1 MSSMAAWDENECTWS
16 WPLVLG
22 LGGSGVKLPFAEVG
36 SSTLRTLV
44 FERDGTNVRVFTLSG
59 VGGSIASS
67 NAGMLVEADGLGAC
81 LILLPSVGKGLI
93 EVDVSSKS
101 DLAEAAA
108 LDNDCI
114 EFSADLRKT

>member
-1 MSSMAAWDENECTWS
+1 MAAWDENECTWS

-22 LGGSGVKLPFAEVG
+22 LGGSCVKLLAFAEVG
-36 SSTLRTLV
+36 SSTLRSLT
-44 FERDGTNVRVFTLSG
+44 FERDGTNVRVFALSG
-59 VGGSIASS
+59 VGGNIASS
-67 NAGMLVEADGLGAC
+67 NAGVLVEADGLGAC

>member
-1 MSSMAAWDENECTWS
+1 MAACDEYECTLS

-22 LGGSGVKLPFAEVG
+22 LGGSGAKLFTFAG
-36 SSTLRTLV
+36 LRSSTLRSPT
-44 FERDGTNVRVFTLSG
+44 FERDGPNVRVFTLSG
-59 VGGSIASS
+59 VGGSIVSS
-67 NAGMLVEADGLGAC
+67 NAGMLVEAGVLGAC

-101 DLAEAAA
+101 DLADAAA

-114 EFSADLRKT
+114 EFSADLRST